1 MDVLM
6 DKYVDLQAKYADEQS
21 TNREIKKELGKEDFL
36 KLLVEQMKNQD
47 PLNPMNNT
55 EFIAQTTQFSS
66 LEQLLNISDSIEKL
80 SQTVTENQSSGDQL
94 FSATNFIGKEVGFY
108 SNVTRLENDEAEINF
123 ESQSAA
129 EKTVVTIKD
138 SSGSVVDTMTLNN
151 VKEGMNS
158 FTWDGVNQK
167 GENLPE
173 GVYVFEVKALD
184 KEGSEIPVRSISRGL
199 VEGVSRN
206 GESLTF
212 DVGGLKIAADQIFSV
227 YENKN

>member
-1 MDVLM
+1 MDVMM

-66 LEQLLNISDSIEKL
+66 LEQLLNISESIEKL

-94 FSATNFIGKEVGFY
+94 FSAANFIGKEVGFY
-108 SNVTRLENDEAEINF
+108 SNITRLESGEAEINF
-123 ESQSAA
+123 ESLNAA

-184 KEGSEIPVRSISRGL
+184 KEGSEIPVRSISKGL

-206 GESLTF
+206 GESLMF
-212 DVGGLKIAADQIFSV
+212 DVGGLNIAADQIFSV